1 MDGETPVAPRDQMRH
16 CQFVHF
22 LTPTTCSFLSRPAQ
36 CSSLALYNA
45 HHKWMR
51 TLCRCIWDLGREG
64 ESRKDSFKFY
74 TRSHELHNNNE
85 INSNMKHY
93 IYIYIEMIG
102 NTQHTNEHIYCLFH
116 CLFLNLIMKVSY
128 EFEWYLLPVIQYPD
142 PVGISRVV
150 GMEWKYHVTVL
161 LSRNVSASSHTI
173 NFGHTHT
180 SGSGLFHKSLK
191 ESLYRF

>member
-1 MDGETPVAPRDQMRH
+1 MYLNVRSHIVTFTVDDFFVYKYLMDGETPVAPRDQMRH

-22 LTPTTCSFLSRPAQ
+22 RPTTCSFLSRPAQ

-85 INSNMKHY
+85 INSNMKHD
-93 IYIYIEMIG
+93 IEMIDHSR
-102 NTQHTNEHIYCLFH
+102 HTNEHIYV
-116 CLFLNLIMKVSY
+116 IVS
-128 EFEWYLLPVIQYPD
+128 FP
-142 PVGISRVV
+142 
-150 GMEWKYHVTVL
+150 T
-161 LSRNVSASSHTI
+161 
-173 NFGHTHT
+173 F
-180 SGSGLFHKSLK
+180 
-191 ESLYRF
+191 

>member
-1 MDGETPVAPRDQMRH
+1 MIFFVYKYLMDGETPVAPRDQMRH

-74 TRSHELHNNNE
+74 TRSHDTWAQQQQRN
-85 INSNMKHY
+85 K
-93 IYIYIEMIG
+93 
-102 NTQHTNEHIYCLFH
+102 
-116 CLFLNLIMKVSY
+116 LIH
-128 EFEWYLLPVIQYPD
+128 EALLYLYLYGDDHEGIIIWVWVVLVTCD
-142 PVGISRVV
+142 PVSRSCGYIPCCGN
-150 GMEWKYHVTVL
+150 GMEVSCYGLVIKECIRL
-161 LSRNVSASSHTI
+161 LSHN
-173 NFGHTHT
+173 
-180 SGSGLFHKSLK
+180 
-191 ESLYRF
+191 